1 MKKII
6 LPISALFVVGLSHG
20 QTLNLST
27 NENYVYSKT
36 YLDYNGASAS
46 KTAETVQYFDG
57 LGRAKQV
64 VNVKASPTG
73 KDLVSHI
80 EYDGFGRQVD
90 SWLPSPMNTLNGGIQ
105 AGVKSSAMTY
115 YGDNFAFGHSN
126 LEASPLDRVLS
137 QVQPGTDWQA
147 HPVTFNYDANVDGE
161 VKKFTATFKY
171 TTFESKLSLSP
182 SYGSAQLYKNTV
194 TDEDGNTTTEYK
206 NGRGQVLMVRKAI
219 SATENADTYYVYND
233 YDQLAY
239 VIPPLAAEAVK
250 SLTAGVFPDLTL
262 NNLCYQYKYDGRN
275 RLVEKKLPGKDW
287 EYMVYDKA
295 DRLVATQD
303 ANLRSSSK
311 WLITKYDKFGR
322 VVYTGIMPLP
332 GQNRGGLQTITNN
345 YVITEERGGGFARN
359 GMRIYY
365 TNGFYNQIETV
376 LSVNYYDT
384 YPSDTPAIPTQ
395 VLGQDILSQDAQNS
409 NISTKSLPLA
419 TYVKNIEDDNWTK
432 NYTWYDQKGRAV
444 GSHSINHLGGYT
456 KTESELDFSGTPQK
470 VYTYHLRKEGES
482 GIAVKERFVYDAQN
496 RLLQHFHQVDNNT
509 EELLAENSY
518 NELSQLTN
526 KNVGNHLQSI
536 DYTYNIRG
544 WMTHINK
551 DQMALGNLGGK
562 LFSYK
567 IKYNQKEG
575 IENPDQVQFSGKN
588 VKAKYNGNIAEV
600 DWRAVETLGV
610 NPSST
615 PKRYGYAYDNL
626 NRLTA
631 GYYQNPDNPYSKEN
645 TESLDYDLNG
655 NITNLYRTS
664 VISYGTNTATVI
676 DDLSYTYAE
685 GGNKL
690 TGITDISQN
699 QTGYEG
705 YPSFSN
711 TIPYD
716 PNGNMLSMAGKRI
729 SSIQYNFLNLPNEI
743 NMDLDFPFTA
753 SHIYRADGSKLRKN
767 TVSTVSGYHN
777 AIVTTEVTDY
787 LDGFQY
793 RNTKVETLGGG
804 GGPGDVE
811 LLLAAPVETRRAMEM
826 EAFYFEFP
834 VEPADPGII
843 NPIGG
848 IAAILKTQDLQ
859 FFPTAEGFY
868 DYQKDQYIYQYKDHL
883 GNARVSFGK
892 NSAGVLEITDANDYY
907 PFGMNHLKT
916 GNAFFGGSYK
926 AYKYQGQELQETG
939 FYSFK
944 WRNYM
949 PDVGRFFNIDPLSEK
964 YAYQSHYNFSEN
976 RVVDGRE
983 LEGLEWENFRSSF
996 NKPKDLP
1003 LKSPNVNT
1011 AQLQQ
1016 YNLEVKNSQVSFND
1030 FKTAFT
1036 NAPQDF
1042 LTNSKATFNQPM
1054 DGEGNK
1060 SNFTEGNFMKIDIAG
1075 PMNNSIV
1082 KVTDINDSKDNLNAK
1097 FQTVEGHLEKGI
1109 IRFDLTDGG
1118 NGKIGFTITSM
1129 SEPDMTLAP
1138 KEYSRAQQQESWK
1151 EVLSN
1156 VSDFLGGQTVKFDT
1170 KIVEPK
1176 EKK

>member
-1 MKKII
+1 M
-6 LPISALFVVGLSHG
+6 
-20 QTLNLST
+20 
-27 NENYVYSKT
+27 
-36 YLDYNGASAS
+36 
-46 KTAETVQYFDG
+46 
-57 LGRAKQV
+57 
-64 VNVKASPTG
+64 
-73 KDLVSHI
+73 
-80 EYDGFGRQVD
+80 
-90 SWLPSPMNTLNGGIQ
+90 
-105 AGVKSSAMTY
+105 
-115 YGDNFAFGHSN
+115 
-126 LEASPLDRVLS
+126 
-137 QVQPGTDWQA
+137 
-147 HPVTFNYDANVDGE
+147 
-161 VKKFTATFKY
+161 
-171 TTFESKLSLSP
+171 
-182 SYGSAQLYKNTV
+182 
-194 TDEDGNTTTEYK
+194 
-206 NGRGQVLMVRKAI
+206 
-219 SATENADTYYVYND
+219 
-233 YDQLAY
+233 
-239 VIPPLAAEAVK
+239 
-250 SLTAGVFPDLTL
+250 
-262 NNLCYQYKYDGRN
+262 
-275 RLVEKKLPGKDW
+275 
-287 EYMVYDKA
+287 
-295 DRLVATQD
+295 
-303 ANLRSSSK
+303 
-311 WLITKYDKFGR
+311 
-322 VVYTGIMPLP
+322 
-332 GQNRGGLQTITNN
+332 
-345 YVITEERGGGFARN
+345 
-359 GMRIYY
+359 
-365 TNGFYNQIETV
+365 
-376 LSVNYYDT
+376 
-384 YPSDTPAIPTQ
+384 
-395 VLGQDILSQDAQNS
+395 
-409 NISTKSLPLA
+409 
-419 TYVKNIEDDNWTK
+419 
-432 NYTWYDQKGRAV
+432 
-444 GSHSINHLGGYT
+444 
-456 KTESELDFSGTPQK
+456 
-470 VYTYHLRKEGES
+470 
-482 GIAVKERFVYDAQN
+482 YDAQN

-509 EELLAENSY
+509 EELLAENNY
-518 NELSQLTN
+518 NELSQLAN
-526 KNVGNHLQSI
+526 KKVGNHLQSI

-562 LFSYK
+562 LFSYN

-615 PKRYGYAYDNL
+615 PKKYGYAYDNL

-631 GYYQNPDNPYSKEN
+631 GYYQNPNNPNSKEN

-676 DDLSYTYAE
+676 DDLTYTYAE

-743 NMDLDFPFTA
+743 NMDIDFPFTA

-907 PFGMNHLKT
+907 PFGMNYLKT

-926 AYKYQGQELQETG
+926 DYKY
-939 FYSFK
+939 
-944 WRNYM
+944 
-949 PDVGRFFNIDPLSEK
+949 
-964 YAYQSHYNFSEN
+964 
-976 RVVDGRE
+976 
-983 LEGLEWENFRSSF
+983 
-996 NKPKDLP
+996 
-1003 LKSPNVNT
+1003 
-1011 AQLQQ
+1011 
-1016 YNLEVKNSQVSFND
+1016 
-1030 FKTAFT
+1030 
-1036 NAPQDF
+1036 
-1042 LTNSKATFNQPM
+1042 
-1054 DGEGNK
+1054 
-1060 SNFTEGNFMKIDIAG
+1060 
-1075 PMNNSIV
+1075 
-1082 KVTDINDSKDNLNAK
+1082 
-1097 FQTVEGHLEKGI
+1097 
-1109 IRFDLTDGG
+1109 
-1118 NGKIGFTITSM
+1118 NGK
-1129 SEPDMTLAP
+1129 EPRCA
-1138 KEYSRAQQQESWK
+1138 KS
-1151 EVLSN
+1151 
-1156 VSDFLGGQTVKFDT
+1156 SDFEL
-1170 KIVEPK
+1170 IN
-1176 EKK
+1176 KKRLSRF